1 MSGKMGAAEQR
12 ANNDRQNLKFAE
24 DVLGRKP
31 NERGKLTKEVIPYDD
46 GPVEFNRPGGDFIT
60 SEEYFLRRLRKEYPG
75 QDIDKLLDTS
85 KPSIKEELRN
95 FQGKK
100 IGDQGSADLKPVSQE
115 IASAGISQYTL
126 LNGPE
131 NNTIIVQ
138 PSGGGMPPPPAQPP
152 QMIAQAPPLDM
163 QMMGGGPS
171 KLDQVLALNT
181 LITFTKLTS

>member
-1 MSGKMGAAEQR
+1 MVR
-12 ANNDRQNLKFAE
+12 
-24 DVLGRKP
+24 
-31 NERGKLTKEVIPYDD
+31 
-46 GPVEFNRPGGDFIT
+46 RPGGDFVT
-60 SEEYFLRRLRKEYPG
+60 SEEYMQRRLPKEYPEG
-75 QDIDKLLDTS
+75 VPKESLQELNPATKPTLQDKINQQILQQQEQLQNPKIEEYNRVNKFTRPVGAQS
-85 KPSIKEELRN
+85 SANIKP
-95 FQGKK
+95 G
-100 IGDQGSADLKPVSQE
+100 SQE